1 MESDTMKRISLVPLA
16 LLALTIACSDQGG
29 DSDTANDSATAVAP
43 EIPRN
48 PRVIAIDVGLA
59 ADSLDRIIGGTY
71 ETIQAPDTVFVSVR
85 TQYVPAGVP
94 IVVRL
99 MQDDRTIESADVTS
113 GTPDADGV
121 ARALATLPAG
131 ASLAVGAYQ
140 VEVLL
145 DGVSQGIRALSV
157 TGAP

>member
-1 MESDTMKRISLVPLA
+1 MEPDTMNRTALVPLA
-16 LLALTIACSDQGG
+16 LLALTVACG
-29 DSDTANDSATAVAP
+29 DKAAEGDTNPDSATAVAP
-43 EIPRN
+43 EVPRN

-59 ADSLDRIIGGTY
+59 ADSLGRIIGGTY

-85 TQYVPAGVP
+85 TQHVAAGAP

-99 MQDDRTIESADVTS
+99 LQGERTVESVDVSS
-113 GTPDADGV
+113 GTPDEEGV
-121 ARALATLPAG
+121 GRVLATLPSGAG
-131 ASLAVGAYQ
+131 LAVGSYQ

-157 TGAP
+157 TGAQ